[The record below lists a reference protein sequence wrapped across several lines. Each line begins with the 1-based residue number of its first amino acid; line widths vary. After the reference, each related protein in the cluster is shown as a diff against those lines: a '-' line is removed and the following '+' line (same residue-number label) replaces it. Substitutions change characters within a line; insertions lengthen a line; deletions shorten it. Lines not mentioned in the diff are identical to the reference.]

1 VNAGKKAA
9 SERAEQQQHGEGK
22 EGNPNALS
30 TSLFEDEYGELVSI
44 EELECS
50 NESDK
55 KAKVDDREEYD
66 GWDLVNCHL
75 SAGGARPSLHEVL
88 FHPVVRKG
96 GYVIEVQI
104 HPEQPVHR
112 VVLVSSFN
120 ASANEEDSPTLL
132 VAFQTL
138 HLTCN
143 VDIIELPA
151 PGALPPPAARL
162 LCSPQP
168 GVAMDSEDP
177 VGGRLTGCQLTGVGS
192 SGWPAHWVF
201 LSIHG
206 YASSM
211 AGSGT
216 QLK

>member
-1 VNAGKKAA
+1 L
-9 SERAEQQQHGEGK
+9 HG
-22 EGNPNALS
+22 PP
-30 TSLFEDEYGELVSI
+30 
-44 EELECS
+44 
-50 NESDK
+50 
-55 KAKVDDREEYD
+55 
-66 GWDLVNCHL
+66 
-75 SAGGARPSLHEVL
+75 PS
-88 FHPVVRKG
+88 VVRKG

-143 VDIIELPA
+143 VDFIELPA

-168 GVAMDSEDP
+168 GVAMDSDDP

-216 QLK
+216 GRERITVSRTVGPAQMLTSPCSLEGVRCYGCSWNAITCAHEGTLMGEGERASLG